1 MWNTGTQSTLLG
13 VAIAQ
18 SQIMNI
24 SSRSFA
30 ILGAV
35 GVVFIWS
42 HWIIISRIGVHSK
55 LSPIDISLL
64 RFGTATILTAP
75 FWLRYDWS
83 KVNIWK
89 SILVALGTGFP
100 YTLLSFYGLQSAKA
114 AKAGVLI
121 NGLLPVFG
129 AILAILWIKSKL
141 QAQQILGISIVIL
154 ANALMLWGSGF
165 NISQTTQFWG
175 VLFLILASVC
185 YSFYMASVKAWGFNF
200 NDVIAQVPLINTLFL
215 IPIALIFPSHLS
227 EARWQDILLQS
238 SYQGLV
244 VTIGAGILVTNA
256 IQKLGA
262 VTTSLFIAF
271 VPAVTAILAFMYL
284 GEALTIIEA
293 ISIGLC
299 TIGIFVYT
307 KSGNSL
313 SR

>member
-1 MWNTGTQSTLLG
+1 
-13 VAIAQ
+13 
-18 SQIMNI
+18 MNFG
-24 SSRSFA
+24 SKSFA
-30 ILGAV
+30 ILGAI

-64 RFGTATILTAP
+64 RFGTATLLTAP

-83 KVNIWK
+83 KVNILK
-89 SILVALGTGFP
+89 SICVALGTGFP

-114 AKAGVLI
+114 ARAGVLI

-129 AILAILWIKSKL
+129 ALLAIAWLKTKL
-141 QAQQILGISIVIL
+141 QTQQLAGIFIVII
-154 ANALMLWGSGF
+154 ANGLMLWGSGF
-165 NISQTTQFWG
+165 SIEQSAQLLG

-185 YSFYMASVKAWGFNF
+185 YSFYMVSVKAWKFNF

-215 IPIALIFPSHLS
+215 IPIALLAPSHLA

-244 VTIGAGILVTNA
+244 VTIGAGILITNA

-284 GEALTIIEA
+284 SEALTIIEA
-293 ISIGLC
+293 ISIALC
-299 TIGIFVYT
+299 TLGIFVYT
-307 KSGNSL
+307 KSVNN
-313 SR
+313 